1 MKNLYRAELFYIRK
15 SRFWVVVLA
24 FAALLL
30 CIECIQNDTIAV
42 LSLQSQ
48 LRKIPFKAHADAV
61 ITNRMFELFSDRSSA
76 FLFTAFLS
84 CVIIAYSRE
93 CGQFHMYVQ
102 HGYPLSSVIIMKVA
116 LVFICVCVFI
126 IVSSA
131 CFFLFYL
138 GYWNNAQ
145 LSILLHATIFRL
157 FSVAV
162 LFFAL
167 IVIPVVF
174 ESLVKS
180 AVAYLMLLFC
190 SYYHFFSR
198 ISSILGIVLDL
209 NSAQVSAWI
218 YVIVLCVELLII
230 GLIIAIRQH
239 LGDF

>member
-1 MKNLYRAELFYIRK
+1 MKKLYRAELFYIRK

-61 ITNRMFELFSDRSSA
+61 ITNRIFDLFSDRSFV
-76 FLFTAFLS
+76 FLFTTFLS
-84 CVIIAYSRE
+84 CEIIAYRRE

-102 HGYPLSSVIIMKVA
+102 RGYPLSSVIIMKA
-116 LVFICVCVFI
+116 SLVFICVLFYI
-126 IVSSA
+126 IISSA

-138 GYWNNAQ
+138 WYWNSAQ
-145 LSILLHATIFRL
+145 LSMLLHATILRL
-157 FSVAV
+157 FSTAV
-162 LFFAL
+162 LSFAL
-167 IVIPVVF
+167 IVVPVVF
-174 ESLVKS
+174 KSLVKS
-180 AVAYLMLLFC
+180 AVTYLMLLFC
-190 SYYHFFSR
+190 SYRHLFSR

-209 NSAQVSAWI
+209 NSAKVSIWI

-230 GLIIAIRQH
+230 SLIIAIHQH